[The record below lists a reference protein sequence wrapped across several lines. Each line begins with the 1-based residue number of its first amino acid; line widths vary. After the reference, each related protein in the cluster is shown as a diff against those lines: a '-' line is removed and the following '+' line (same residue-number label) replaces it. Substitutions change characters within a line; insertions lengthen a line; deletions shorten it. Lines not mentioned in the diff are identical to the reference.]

1 MTSRD
6 SQWYSKLKRITN
18 YEQTKSETVQVD
30 EISHLPDQEQAE
42 AIASSFSSISNEY
55 DPVNREEIQLASF
68 CSSEVPQF
76 KPYQVRRY
84 LDKIK
89 TNKST
94 APGDIPAKIIKEC
107 PCFGCSKLRPDA
119 WAVAKYLQE
128 GNHNPNTKAVSSG
141 DNGIASANFELV

>member
-18 YEQTKSETVQVD
+18 YEQTKSETVQVE

-55 DPVNREEIQLASF
+55 DPVNREEIQLPSF

-94 APGDIPAKIIKEC
+94 APGDIPAKIC
-107 PCFGCSKLRPDA
+107 CQLRPDA
-119 WAVAKYLQE
+119 WPVAKHLQK
-128 GNHNPNTKAVSSG
+128 GNHNPNTKAISSG
-141 DNGIASANFELV
+141 DNGIAPANLKLV